1 MDENANLQGD
11 TSVGGHQFLSSVLV
25 GGQVDVEDGAGVM
38 DPASRA
44 SISGLGS
51 KRGWRCTVVGLQ
63 CSTFAWVGEG
73 QLWGDGPRR
82 FLYWGDFQRS
92 QPVSE

>member
-44 SISGLGS
+44 SISGL
-51 KRGWRCTVVGLQ
+51 
-63 CSTFAWVGEG
+63 
-73 QLWGDGPRR
+73 
-82 FLYWGDFQRS
+82 
-92 QPVSE
+92 